1 MVMSAMYLRHH
12 PYCIE
17 NRMLR
22 YYGCCENYSL
32 ATWLL
37 ADGTLLNG
45 SCEGHQRD
53 VDHAEAGYYFKK
65 AQGKEAVKK
74 MLRRGNIRVMC
85 QDDSGYLFQV
95 TRKPTSEQKAVIRK
109 AREQADELGI
119 PFLVCRPTKQLFM
132 GKAIESLM

>member
-1 MVMSAMYLRHH
+1 M
-12 PYCIE
+12 
-17 NRMLR
+17 
-22 YYGCCENYSL
+22 GCCENYSL

-95 TRKPTSEQKAVIRK
+95 KRKPTSEQKAVIRK

-119 PFLVCRPTKQLFM
+119 PFLVCRPTKLLFM

>member
-1 MVMSAMYLRHH
+1 
-12 PYCIE
+12 
-17 NRMLR
+17 MLR

-95 TRKPTSEQKAVIRK
+95 KRNPTSEQKAVIRK